1 MPHDRMPHDRMAHDR
16 AVDTMHAM
24 RAPRVIV
31 ASGMSGTGVSTVAA
45 EMGAGAP
52 ALRVI
57 DAGARWV
64 DVAEAC
70 APGFARML
78 VVTTHD
84 LVSITAA
91 YALVKMTRD
100 RFPESEIEIL
110 VNRSEARD
118 ALRTYE
124 RIQVAASHFLN
135 EAVGYAGAV
144 PDDVGETQDAAGHT
158 SIGPGAILAL
168 HDLAT
173 RVEEEELGHTAT
185 RSGLRVGERRTA

>member
-1 MPHDRMPHDRMAHDR
+1 
-16 AVDTMHAM
+16 M
-24 RAPRVIV
+24 RPETGVHTLGAPRVIV
-31 ASGMSGTGVSTVAA
+31 ASGMAGTGVSTVAA
-45 EMGAGAP
+45 ELGAAAP
-52 ALRVI
+52 SVRVI

-64 DVAEAC
+64 DIAEAC
-70 APGFARML
+70 APGFTRML

-84 LVSITAA
+84 LVSVTAA

-124 RIQVAASHFLN
+124 RVQVAASHFLN

-144 PDDVGETQDAAGHT
+144 PDDIGETRSDAGRT
-158 SIGPGAILAL
+158 GIGPSAILAL

-185 RSGLRVGERRTA
+185 RGMPRIGERRTA

>member
-1 MPHDRMPHDRMAHDR
+1 MPLDRTTHDR
-16 AVDTMHAM
+16 AVDTVHAM

-45 EMGAGAP
+45 ELGAGAP
-52 ALRVI
+52 ALRVA

-64 DVAEAC
+64 DIAEAC
-70 APGFARML
+70 APTFARML

-100 RFPESEIEIL
+100 RFPEAEIEIL

-144 PDDVGETQDAAGHT
+144 PDDVGETQDGAGRT

-185 RSGLRVGERRTA
+185 RSRLRVGERRTA

>member
-1 MPHDRMPHDRMAHDR
+1 MPHDRTAHDHMAHDR
-16 AVDTMHAM
+16 AVDTVHAM

-45 EMGAGAP
+45 ELGAGAP

-64 DVAEAC
+64 HVAEA
-70 APGFARML
+70 FARML

>member
-1 MPHDRMPHDRMAHDR
+1 MPRDRMPRDRMPLD
-16 AVDTMHAM
+16 AV
-24 RAPRVIV
+24 RAPRVVV
-31 ASGMSGTGVSTVAA
+31 ASGMAGTGVTAVAA
-45 EMGAGAP
+45 ELGAGAP

-57 DAGARWV
+57 DAGARWADIV
-64 DVAEAC
+64 EAC
-70 APGFARML
+70 APEFTRML

-84 LVSITAA
+84 LVSVTAA
-91 YALVKMTRD
+91 YALVKMMRD

-144 PDDVGETQDAAGHT
+144 PDDVGETLDDAGLRG
-158 SIGPGAILAL
+158 IGPSAILAL